1 MKYAICALSANIVCY
16 SCAFSESRSADI
28 THADADAVLVP
39 WTGTADSV
47 NIPAQSLDGRL
58 VVGYQGWYGTADDGS
73 GAGWRHYGVGTGSHD
88 QPRTDR
94 VTIDYWPDMSEAGS
108 AEKFPTEF
116 RHADGSIA
124 TVFSSVHPD
133 TVDRHFKWMKQYGI
147 DSAFLQRFGGSLKR
161 AGTRNHRNLVLRN
174 VRESANRHGRAY
186 AVMYDLSGLREGDI
200 REWVM
205 EDWKL
210 LVKKGII
217 GGDPAYQM
225 HKGKPVVAVWGIGFD
240 DDRDYTLAECEELVE
255 FLKDDPVYGGNTV
268 MVGVPHKWL
277 TFGSDTMDDPA
288 LHRIMSKADIIS
300 PWSVGRYRS
309 IEQIRREAG
318 NYLRKDLE
326 WCRQRDI
333 DYMPVIYSGFSWH
346 NLYKTR
352 NTHAELDAIPRSGG
366 RFLWEHARAV
376 RTSGTNMVYVAMFD
390 EMDEGTQIFKVT
402 NDPPVGGS
410 PFLSYGNLPTDHY
423 LWLAGRIRALLHG
436 DIEDSE
442 ELPERT
448 QAQP

>member
-1 MKYAICALSANIVCY
+1 MSQ
-16 SCAFSESRSADI
+16 STDF
-28 THADADAVLVP
+28 THATADAVLTP
-39 WTGTADSV
+39 WPGDEKPV

-73 GAGWRHYGVGTGSHD
+73 GAGWRHYGVGAGAHD

-94 VTIDYWPDMSEAGS
+94 VTIDYWPDMSEAGPT
-108 AEKFPTEF
+108 EKFPTQF
-116 RHADGSIA
+116 RHADGSVA

-133 TVDRHFKWMKQYGI
+133 TVDRHFKWMKQFEI

-161 AGTRNHRNLVLRN
+161 PGTRHHRNLVLRN

-205 EDWKL
+205 EDWKQ
-210 LVKKGII
+210 LVDKGII
-217 GGDPAYQM
+217 GGDPAYQQ

-240 DDRDYTLAECEELVE
+240 DDREYTLAECEELVD
-255 FLKDDPVYGGNTV
+255 FLKNDPQYGGYTV
-268 MVGVPHKWL
+268 MLGVPHKWL
-277 TFGSDTMDDPA
+277 TFGSDAMDDPL
-288 LHRIMSKADIIS
+288 LHQIIAKADIVS

-309 IEQIRREAG
+309 VGQIEKEAG
-318 NYLRKDLE
+318 NYLGKDLD
-326 WCRQRDI
+326 WCRERGI

-352 NTHAELDAIPRSGG
+352 NKVAELDAIPRSGG
-366 RFLWEHARAV
+366 RFLWQHGRAV
-376 RTSGTNMVYVAMFD
+376 KASGTNMVYVAMFD

-402 NDPPVGGS
+402 NDPPVGES
-410 PFLSYGNLPTDHY
+410 PFLSYGDLPTDHY
-423 LWLAGRIRALLHG
+423 LWLAGRIRALIRNEI
-436 DIEDSE
+436 DATQD
-442 ELPERT
+442 LPIRRN
-448 QAQP
+448 